1 MRQAGWYWVLLSESL
16 SRRAAQWEWD
26 AARHEHGKWFLSG
39 SAIHLPEGVIHTVGP
54 RIPTPDEPWQTVPV
68 NPTQEMLES
77 TGDVSAEAYSGMLGA
92 WTIMLANAP
101 NP

>member
-16 SRRAAQWEWD
+16 SRRAAQWEWE

-54 RIPTPDEPWQTVPV
+54 RIPTPDEERPH
-68 NPTQEMLES
+68 
-77 TGDVSAEAYSGMLGA
+77 D
-92 WTIMLANAP
+92 
-101 NP
+101 